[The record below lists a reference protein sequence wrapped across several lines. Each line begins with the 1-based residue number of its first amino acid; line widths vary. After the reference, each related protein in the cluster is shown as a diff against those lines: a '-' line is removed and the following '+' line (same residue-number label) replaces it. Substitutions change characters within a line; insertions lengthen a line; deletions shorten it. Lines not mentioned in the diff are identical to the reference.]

1 MSGDKNAKFMKKF
14 VEFINSTTEE
24 RAHELV
30 SPDAIFHVPGRPEPL
45 VGPAGYLLIL
55 GMMREGF
62 SDIQWTAEELISEGD
77 KIAARF
83 TMRGTHDGQ
92 FMGVPPSGKPV
103 TVQALNIY
111 HLKDG
116 QIVTEYGAPDMFGLM
131 SQIGAL
137 PL

>member
-62 SDIQWTAEELISEGD
+62 SDIQWTAEELGPVDKRASQITRVLIQGFLLEGGRLGSRGFVGFRMGGHRA
-77 KIAARF
+77 IAA
-83 TMRGTHDGQ
+83 
-92 FMGVPPSGKPV
+92 
-103 TVQALNIY
+103 L
-111 HLKDG
+111 
-116 QIVTEYGAPDMFGLM
+116 
-131 SQIGAL
+131 
-137 PL
+137 